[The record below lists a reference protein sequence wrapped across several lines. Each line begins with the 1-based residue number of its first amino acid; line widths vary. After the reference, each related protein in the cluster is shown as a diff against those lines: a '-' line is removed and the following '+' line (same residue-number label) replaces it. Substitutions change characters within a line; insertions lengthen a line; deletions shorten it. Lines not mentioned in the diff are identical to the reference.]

1 VPRAFLSVDVVV
13 TCAAMGRYQERQAG
27 EPAGNEVSVY
37 IDEVFSDEWMEER
50 YRNMKLVE

>member
-1 VPRAFLSVDVVV
+1 MPRAFLSVDVVV